1 MKNRERQREN
11 RRCKEEKIDI
21 RDYTGVLNPTPYFAV
36 LNIRNGYYYA
46 QKQKSGRKEVEMSGE
61 HGTVRSTLWEMQG
74 LYDYDHDFARQA
86 DPALPDGT
94 TGKVL

>member
-46 QKQKSGRKEVEMSGE
+46 QKQKSQRKEVAANGAKNKTT
-61 HGTVRSTLWEMQG
+61 H
-74 LYDYDHDFARQA
+74 HDDGARNSQ
-86 DPALPDGT
+86 DGT
-94 TGKVL
+94 AV

>member
-1 MKNRERQREN
+1 LEEYMKNRERQREN

-46 QKQKSGRKEVEMSGE
+46 QKHKSQRKEVAANGAKNKPADHDDGARNSQD
-61 HGTVRSTLWEMQG
+61 GTV
-74 LYDYDHDFARQA
+74 
-86 DPALPDGT
+86 
-94 TGKVL
+94 V